1 MINFRTDLA
10 LERRDIF
17 KKANN
22 ISNEVDGLETQEESF
37 TDDIKI
43 SRVKDTIEKLGETFT
58 KRVYTEQEINYC
70 ESRRMCKYQSYAAR
84 FAAKE
89 AVYKAI
95 SPETSEDITWQ
106 DIEIKRMENGKPIIK
121 LNGKIKD
128 CANKIGI
135 SDEKIDVSL
144 SHDEDYAIAT
154 VVIEK

>member
-1 MINFRTDLA
+1 MAVFCGN
-10 LERRDIF
+10 DI
-17 KKANN
+17 
-22 ISNEVDGLETQEESF
+22 
-37 TDDIKI
+37 IKI

-58 KRVYTEQEINYC
+58 KRVY
-70 ESRRMCKYQSYAAR
+70 RMCKYQSYAAR

-144 SHDEDYAIAT
+144 SHDDDYAIAT

>member
-1 MINFRTDLA
+1 MAVFCGN
-10 LERRDIF
+10 DI
-17 KKANN
+17 
-22 ISNEVDGLETQEESF
+22 
-37 TDDIKI
+37 IKI

-135 SDEKIDVSL
+135 SDEKIEKKKKKIDVSL

>member
-1 MINFRTDLA
+1 MAVFCGN
-10 LERRDIF
+10 DI
-17 KKANN
+17 
-22 ISNEVDGLETQEESF
+22 
-37 TDDIKI
+37 IKI

-106 DIEIKRMENGKPIIK
+106 DIEIIRKQSIYHI
-121 LNGKIKD
+121 
-128 CANKIGI
+128 
-135 SDEKIDVSL
+135 
-144 SHDEDYAIAT
+144 
-154 VVIEK
+154 

>member
-1 MINFRTDLA
+1 MAVFCGN
-10 LERRDIF
+10 DI
-17 KKANN
+17 
-22 ISNEVDGLETQEESF
+22 
-37 TDDIKI
+37 IKI

-128 CANKIGI
+128 NYSKLNKNLYSII
-135 SDEKIDVSL
+135 NTDNRNTKHKLRHTSNRSFL
-144 SHDEDYAIAT
+144 P
-154 VVIEK
+154 